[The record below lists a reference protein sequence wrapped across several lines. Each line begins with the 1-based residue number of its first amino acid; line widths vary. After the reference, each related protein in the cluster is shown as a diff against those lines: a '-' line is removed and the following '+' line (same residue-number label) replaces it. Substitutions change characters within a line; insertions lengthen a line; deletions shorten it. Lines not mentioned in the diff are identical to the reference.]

1 MTAASYT
8 PNALHEAE
16 AALQRGDR
24 AVARRF
30 AQLAAMQRPDD
41 ERPWLILAQLAGADA
56 SVAYCQRA
64 VQANPAS
71 QRAREALKRAQERI
85 SRGAL
90 SSSPTRYLP
99 VEDLISAVS
108 DTSRPI
114 YARPVTAKPRLN
126 ITAMLISILR
136 QAGAAVLGIL
146 LLVGGSILLRGVAA
160 GHPEVTPTAT
170 PARCDLALH
179 IAGQA
184 FAVQSIPP
192 APTGNWRLPADAG
205 QAFWVEGTN
214 RHAYVLLPANP
225 ANRALLQSLQVGD
238 TAAFT
243 NRRCN
248 TTVFSLGQVTQGVP
262 DPAGQLDQNS
272 TRITL
277 YVPAAA
283 EFPGILLEGS
293 QQGEELRR
301 ASTPDPDAQLLEIS
315 FEGILTSSND
325 SAVTFRVII
334 TNTAKNPV
342 QIHPAD
348 ASLTP
353 EGTGP
358 LDVLSAEPGLPLEL
372 KAGAAQEIRI
382 TFPHPSIPSATLKVF
397 NAEFAVDGY

>member
-1 MTAASYT
+1 MTASSYT

-41 ERPWLILAQLAGADA
+41 ERPWLILAQLAGPDA

-71 QRAREALKRAQERI
+71 QLAREALKRAKERI

-90 SSSPTRYLP
+90 SNSPSRYLP

-108 DTSRPI
+108 DASRPI

-126 ITAMLISILR
+126 VTAILISILR
-136 QAGAAVLGIL
+136 QAGAAALGIL
-146 LLVGGSILLRGVAA
+146 LLIGGSILLRGVAA
-160 GHPEVTPTAT
+160 GHPEVSPTTT
-170 PARCDLALH
+170 PARCALSLN
-179 IAGQA
+179 IAGQS
-184 FAVQSIPP
+184 FPMQSIPP
-192 APTGNWRLPADAG
+192 APTGNWRLPADEG

-214 RHAYVLLPANP
+214 RHAYILLPANS
-225 ANRALLQSLQVGD
+225 ANRALLQSLQAGD

-248 TTVFSLGQVTQGVP
+248 TTVFSLGQYTQGVP

-283 EFPGILLEGS
+283 EFPGYLLEGS
-293 QQGEELRR
+293 QQGEEMRR
-301 ASTPDPDAQLLEIS
+301 ASTPDPDTQLLEIS
-315 FEGILTSSND
+315 FEGILASSND
-325 SAVTFRVII
+325 SAVTFRVKI
-334 TNTAKNPV
+334 TNTAKNTV

-358 LDVLSAEPGLPLEL
+358 LDVLSAEPNLPLEL

-382 TFPHPSIPSATLKVF
+382 TFPHPSIPSANLKIF